1 MTKKIKKWSLGI
13 TGLSVALGSIL
24 FLSSCGSGVSSA
36 ITDQQVN
43 TGNGNIFYSS
53 GSNNKNLA
61 DISKQ
66 SLSTVG
72 GMNTWINSLAN
83 EFIYSWFK
91 NINSTA
97 SNIEEKWEDW
107 TTSTDELWDA
117 KLEEY
122 NVKNGSDAPYFIQN
136 ELLSPFGGNVEDWK
150 KSQMITLANN
160 EFTSLI
166 EKDYIYLSTAS
177 NKKNPTELEIN
188 NVNNINGKTAVGTSN
203 NFVFGTEGLSGNE
216 AGDIERGIADF
227 KEFIFDEYVR
237 NEMPYLTSMSL
248 YKHQAPMNSSSESK
262 WFDVNKIQDFNKE
275 QINPIPVEP
284 NYAWQVYEEPSIST
298 VNGVNASQKYLNLV
312 PQLVEGKFLN
322 NSAGGSIDIPYNNG
336 EYTDDTATSFLVTK
350 KTSFDNLFL
359 PFASA
364 GSYKMNNVLYN
375 VTDPNVTTQEAI
387 STVSIMDN
395 FLTNTARTGAFALP
409 TEIASSLTGKYTGM
423 THISDT
429 VDLGADS
436 PFILSR
442 NEAGVHIMGI
452 DRYQA
457 MKMASAD
464 PTVGFDGVIEEM
476 KNTLKWRHVQTRE
489 GFNKSGLTSESF
501 NLNNLINSYFS
512 TNRSSLLV
520 KYIIERGANLPPEFP
535 TTGNVFLF
543 SEQISKI
550 DRDGNSETF
559 ELLLPNESPLAI
571 AILAAKEEETWRN
584 VNDNIKSKLYAV
596 QDSYT
601 NKYSL
606 PNFFNEND
614 STISNGI
621 AGILPY
627 TRNITNG
634 NYDSIGY
641 FNKLTDNVW
650 SFDDHK
656 YSALVSAVNP
666 LVNTYVDG
674 LNLEKQKLDP
684 FYGVYNQN
692 ILTNNSLINESI
704 KSVISSD
711 ISDDIII
718 SKIEEE
724 IAPIY
729 NAKTNKFV
737 IDNVGGGLATTRPT
751 ANATPSETTNYINN
765 QIANIFQKQYIL
777 KKYITDNS
785 NLYSDG
791 NWNNYSQ
798 LLTIAVNDHDKNI
811 TKNQAGEIIINSSER
826 KSLYQF
832 ILTIQYALGWNAES
846 KTYTFEPY
854 KNYLSNNTLNN
865 AKASYIWLDSDYA
878 DIVKNYGTNLD
889 NDFGFVQNPIALT
902 KYSNTYGYQGQ
913 TPPTVTNNQ
922 FDGANTTLTND
933 SNYFNAIKT
942 TNNATTDYTGF
953 YGLQFESNND
963 LPSYVSKAVFDN
975 SLVTNDGTSIVKNS
989 GTLYNYE
996 NRTNVVNTIETI
1008 NNFSSLE
1015 VFINELVVNFNIDTK
1030 PIFDAKTLEEQKAQ
1044 LIIQVKDVNIIPDV
1058 AFEVVL
1064 NKQILNPEATSS
1076 NNKFFGSPTDQNT
1089 QIVLTQF
1096 NNADVNKAFGEN
1108 GINWAIPN
1116 LLNSSD
1122 EAFFWGLVDFANN
1135 NTSLQGEAF
1144 NNMVVNQGKV
1154 IVYDVRLNNALGSGL
1169 VEDFKRPR

>member
-1 MTKKIKKWSLGI
+1 MTKKIKKWSLGA

-36 ITDQQVN
+36 IVDQQVS
-43 TGNGNIFYSS
+43 TGDGNIFYTSGNSS
-53 GSNNKNLA
+53 ENNLSN
-61 DISKQ
+61 ISKQ
-66 SLSTVG
+66 SLSTVT
-72 GMNTWINSLAN
+72 GMDTWINSLGD

-91 NINSTA
+91 NIVNAENIST
-97 SNIEEKWEDW
+97 KWEDW

-117 KLEEY
+117 KIEDY
-122 NVKNGSDAPYFIQN
+122 NARHGSDAPYFIQN
-136 ELLSPFGGNVEDWK
+136 ELLSPFGGNIEDWK
-150 KSQMITLANN
+150 KSQIITLANT

-166 EKDYIYLSTAS
+166 QKDYIYLSTAS

-188 NVNNINGKTAVGTSN
+188 NPININGTTAVGTSN
-203 NFVFGTEGLSGNE
+203 NFVFGAEALNSNEIGN
-216 AGDIERGIADF
+216 IERGIADF

-248 YKHQAPMNSSSESK
+248 YKHQAAMNSSSESK
-262 WFDVNKIQDFNKE
+262 WFDVNKIQDFNKG
-275 QINPIPVEP
+275 QVNPIPVES

-312 PQLVEGKFLN
+312 PQLVDGKFLN
-322 NSAGGSIDIPYNNG
+322 STAGGSIDIPYNNG
-336 EYTDDTATSFLVTK
+336 EYTDDSATSFLVTK
-350 KTSFDNLFL
+350 KTAFDSLFL

-364 GSYKMNNVLYN
+364 GNYKLNNVLYN
-375 VTDPNVTTQEAI
+375 KTDLNVTTADSI
-387 STVSIMDN
+387 NPTSIMGN
-395 FLTNTARTGAFALP
+395 FLTNTTRNGAFALP
-409 TEIASSLTGKYTGM
+409 TEIASSLIGEYAGM

-429 VDLGADS
+429 VDLGANS

-457 MKMASAD
+457 MTAAN
-464 PTVGFDGVIEEM
+464 TALGFDGVIEEM

-501 NLNNLINSYFS
+501 DLNNLINSYFS
-512 TNRSSLLV
+512 TNKNSLLV
-520 KYIIERGANLPPEFP
+520 KYIIEKGINLPPELP
-535 TTGNVFLF
+535 PNGNVFLF
-543 SEQISKI
+543 SKEISNI
-550 DRDGNSETF
+550 DRDQGVAENQ
-559 ELLLPNESPLAI
+559 LLLPNESPLAI
-571 AILAAKEEETWRN
+571 AILGAKQEQSWKD
-584 VNDNIKSKLYAV
+584 VNDSIKTKLYAA
-596 QDSYT
+596 QDAYI

-621 AGILPY
+621 AGMLPY
-627 TRNITNG
+627 TRNIDNG

-641 FNKLTDNVW
+641 FNTLNTETNTW
-650 SFDDHK
+650 SFNDLK
-656 YSALVSAVNP
+656 YKKLVSDVTP
-666 LVNTYVDG
+666 LANTYIDG
-674 LNLEKQKLDP
+674 LSLDKQKLDP
-684 FYGVYNQN
+684 FYGTYNQN
-692 ILTNNSLINESI
+692 ILTNNELINKTI
-704 KSVISSD
+704 NSVIGTD
-711 ISDDIII
+711 ISNDIII
-718 SKIEEE
+718 SKIEAE

-729 NAKTNKFV
+729 DAKKNEFVTN
-737 IDNVGGGLATTRPT
+737 NPGGGTPATRPIATTS
-751 ANATPSETTNYINN
+751 PSEATNYINS

-777 KKYITDNS
+777 KKYITDNP

-791 NWNNYSQ
+791 NWNNYPE
-798 LLTIAVNDHDKNI
+798 LLTKAVNDHNTNI
-811 TKNQAGEIIINSSER
+811 TKNQAGKIIINSSER

-832 ILTIQYALGWNAES
+832 ILTIQYALGWNSET

-854 KNYLSNNTLNN
+854 KNYLKNNTLNN

-878 DIVKNYGTNLD
+878 DIVSGYGTNLIK
-889 NDFGFVQNPIALT
+889 DFAFVQNPIALT

-913 TPPTVTNNQ
+913 TPPTVTSNKFNV
-922 FDGANTTLTND
+922 DNTTLTND
-933 SNYFNAIKT
+933 TNYFNVVKP
-942 TNNATTDYTGF
+942 TNQSTNDYTGF
-953 YGLQFESNND
+953 YGLQFESNNN
-963 LPSYVSKAVFDN
+963 LPSYISTAIFDN
-975 SLVTNDGTSIVKNS
+975 SLLTGNATGTVKNS

-996 NRTNVVNTIETI
+996 NRTNVVNTIKTI

-1015 VFINELVVNFNIDTK
+1015 VFTNELVINFNIDTK
-1030 PIFDAKTLEEQKAQ
+1030 PIFDAKTLEEQKAA
-1044 LIIQVKDVNIIPDV
+1044 LTIQVEDINIIPDV

-1064 NKQILNPEATSS
+1064 NKQILNSEATSS
-1076 NNKFFGSPTDQNT
+1076 SNKFFGSPTDQNT

-1096 NNADVNKAFGEN
+1096 NNSDVNKAFSES

-1154 IVYDVRLNNALGSGL
+1154 VVYDVRLNNSLGSGL
-1169 VEDFKRPR
+1169 VNDFKRPR